1 VKLGYVRGVAGFVAI
16 SIAVKMLN
24 GVKFGHKTRRINMA
38 ATTHTTT
45 RHDTKRSEPVKR
57 AARGV
62 SKQAKPTKWGAQ
74 LLVKMEALRK
84 ALAAQA

>member
-1 VKLGYVRGVAGFVAI
+1 
-16 SIAVKMLN
+16 
-24 GVKFGHKTRRINMA
+24 MA

-45 RHDTKRSEPVKR
+45 RHDAKRSEPVKR
-57 AARGV
+57 AAKGV